1 MHLNFP
7 SVQGPLD
14 PFILPGKEFDEF
26 DGANEFIQD
35 SHTFVAGGRKTFV
48 NTELTTG
55 EEGVQRPYNENN
67 EESRE
72 SGDTEEPEISCL
84 GAELI
89 EGKKENL
96 LVEENAGN
104 DDLEWSCRPFR
115 IAIGVVKKT

>member
-35 SHTFVAGGRKTFV
+35 SHTFIAGGRKTFV
-48 NTELTTG
+48 NTERTTG
-55 EEGVQRPYNENN
+55 EEVVQRPYNENDK
-67 EESRE
+67 ESRE
-72 SGDTEEPEISCL
+72 SGDTEEPEISCW
-84 GAELI
+84 GVEPS
-89 EGKKENL
+89 ENKKENL

-104 DDLEWSCRPFR
+104 DDLERSCEPFR
-115 IAIGVVKKT
+115 TAIGVVKKT